1 MFDEITA
8 PQEDAHRLVRAS
20 GTGSTRRGL
29 LRAGLGLGALTLL
42 VATATPAA
50 AATQSG
56 WRFCT
61 KCRGLFFQGGAAKPK
76 KKKKGK
82 KSDNTSLG
90 VCPAGGK
97 HAPRS
102 DLSYVL
108 HTADSLPTNP
118 QLFKNFQ
125 QCSKCRGL
133 FANDLGETGV
143 CPAGGSHASGN
154 IFFALWEGAT
164 VPGMDDAWDECSKCS
179 GVFNWAGPSG
189 AGVCP
194 VPGGHARASAAT
206 RYTLF
211 VLS

>member
-1 MFDEITA
+1 M
-8 PQEDAHRLVRAS
+8 RAS
-20 GTGSTRRGL
+20 GIPIARRGPI
-29 LRAGLGLGALTLL
+29 RAGVVLGAASLIALTP
-42 VATATPAA
+42 APAA

-61 KCRGLFFQGGAAKPK
+61 KCRGLFFRGSGSTKPRK
-76 KKKKGK
+76 KKNGK
-82 KSDNTSLG
+82 KKTGNASPG
-90 VCPAGGK
+90 ICPAGGK

-108 HTADSLPTNP
+108 HTADSLPSDP
-118 QLFKNFQ
+118 QLFEDFQ

-133 FANDLGETGV
+133 FSNDSGDTGV
-143 CPAGGSHASGN
+143 CPAGGSHGSGDV
-154 IFFALWEGAT
+154 FFALWEGAT
-164 VPGMDDAWDECSKCS
+164 VPGMDDAWDQCAKCR
-179 GVFNWAGPSG
+179 GVYNWAGSSG

-194 VPGGHARASAAT
+194 ITGGHARTGST